1 MNIDK
6 SVFAYKLY
14 EMEEQY
20 GKLQCRIRICEQ
32 GDRQR
37 IHSELEKAED
47 EYKENTLLLEKK
59 ARDCRSPAVTRL
71 TQAQLDYRRK
81 IGDTMKKQV
90 MKDLHSEESTPEQ
103 DEREADMLY
112 AEFAM
117 DFATLAMQQALIS
130 ALTALDRQESAE
142 DTEDSEEKDKE
153 DTGCKK

>member
-1 MNIDK
+1 MDIDK

-32 GDRQR
+32 GDRRR

-59 ARDCRSPAVTRL
+59 ARACRSPAVTSR
-71 TQAQLDYRRK
+71 TQPQLDYRRK

-103 DEREADMLY
+103 DERDADMLY

-117 DFATLAMQQALIS
+117 DFSTLAMQQELIS
-130 ALTALDRQESAE
+130 ALAALDRTESEE
-142 DTEDSEEKDKE
+142 DTED
-153 DTGCKK
+153 